1 MRSEWNQET
10 VLRDKYQIYNEGRD
24 RLFYLSSR
32 IYLYFLELC
41 WSYVLQLFNYWLD
54 CKEGIIFFFG
64 VYMNNYLLT
73 FFITETN
80 TCCKEGYSVPQTK
93 TADWNAFQ
101 WYKKRTSWQPFPEF
115 SQRIRYGTFAFQG
128 ARCKS
133 TAFNLDWSK
142 FPCYHQH
149 NSHLR
154 KYFCLL
160 RSLWKPKTSFACQY
174 VCCSV
179 SCQRYSNI
187 GLLYA
192 SFSGRSHSRPMDFR
206 DQCLSTP
213 GFCNVYVFIGLSKY
227 NGGYCS

>member
-1 MRSEWNQET
+1 MRRTPAVKKATQSPKQKQQTE
-10 VLRDKYQIYNEGRD
+10 K
-24 RLFYLSSR
+24 LFS
-32 IYLYFLELC
+32 
-41 WSYVLQLFNYWLD
+41 
-54 CKEGIIFFFG
+54 G
-64 VYMNNYLLT
+64 T
-73 FFITETN
+73 
-80 TCCKEGYSVPQTK
+80 
-93 TADWNAFQ
+93 
-101 WYKKRTSWQPFPEF
+101 KKRTSLQAFPEY
-115 SQRIRYGTFAFQG
+115 SQRIRYGKFAFQG

-160 RSLWKPKTSFACQY
+160 RRLWKPKTSIACQY

-227 NGGYCS
+227 HGGYCS